1 MGLDADGREEI
12 ERRWAALRAAKA
24 AKREAGTPDPTLD
37 PGEMDE
43 ILAER
48 DDKATTRKWREHN
61 AQREE
66 RTAMGEGN
74 GKVTTTARP
83 PTDCPEHPGTKLRGR
98 GTGWC
103 PECKAVDPGRAKP
116 AAKVAK
122 PKSLKPKP
130 TRSVVDQWAERQ
142 APAPTPRPEL
152 ARAIASV
159 EPDDDQADD
168 LALLCD
174 ALAAIRRLSP
184 RGRRALA
191 VLMGE

>member
-1 MGLDADGREEI
+1 MGLDADGRVEI

-37 PGEMDE
+37 PGEMGE

-74 GKVTTTARP
+74 GKVKTP
-83 PTDCPEHPGTKLRGR
+83 LGDCPEHPGTKLRGR

-116 AAKVAK
+116 AAKVVKAK
-122 PKSLKPKP
+122 PAAVSWATAKPN
-130 TRSVVDQWAERQ
+130 TM
-142 APAPTPRPEL
+142 APPPTPRPEL

>member
-24 AKREAGTPDPTLD
+24 AKAVGADRACPTLD
-37 PGEMDE
+37 PGEIDRV
-43 ILAER
+43 LGDTTNDA
-48 DDKATTRKWREHN
+48 ATRKWREHK
-61 AQREE
+61 ASREE

-74 GKVTTTARP
+74 GKVTTARP

-98 GTGWC
+98 GAGWC
-103 PECKAVDPGRAKP
+103 PECRATDPGRAKP
-116 AAKVAK
+116 AAKAVKAK
-122 PKSLKPKP
+122 PAAVSWATAKPN
-130 TRSVVDQWAERQ
+130 TM
-142 APAPTPRPEL
+142 APPPTPRPEL
-152 ARAIASV
+152 ARAIATAG
-159 EPDDDQADD
+159 PDDDQADD